1 MPDADAGA
9 LLANRA
15 AAAQPQMLAQV
26 LAWSAINSG
35 SQHLEGLARM
45 AEVLAGAFGRLA
57 PVERLR
63 LAPQQIIGADGV
75 LRARPLGQALR
86 LRVRPEARWQVLLVG
101 HYDTVYGAADAFQQ
115 PRWNADGTL
124 NGPGV
129 ADLKGGLAVMLA
141 ALEAFESG
149 PAALKTALG
158 WTVLLNPD
166 EEIGSPGSAPLLA
179 AEAARHDVGL
189 VFEPS
194 ALPDGTL
201 AGARKGSG
209 NFTVTLRGRAAHA
222 GRNPQDG
229 RNAIVAAA
237 DCVLGLA
244 ALAEPAQGLTVN
256 PAKID
261 GGGAVNVVP
270 DLAVVRF
277 NVRLA
282 EPAQQAG
289 LLAAVQQLCA
299 AIHERHGCTAELAGG
314 FTRPPK
320 PLDARQRALH
330 DFVAGTGA
338 QLGLTLGTRDTG
350 GVCDGNNLAA
360 AGLAN
365 VDTLGVR
372 GGAIH
377 SPDEFLIVDS
387 LAERARLATRLL
399 VRLAAGEL
407 DRTLFA
413 RETRCC

>member
-1 MPDADAGA
+1 
-9 LLANRA
+9 
-15 AAAQPQMLAQV
+15 
-26 LAWSAINSG
+26 
-35 SQHLEGLARM
+35 
-45 AEVLAGAFGRLA
+45 
-57 PVERLR
+57 
-63 LAPQQIIGADGV
+63 
-75 LRARPLGQALR
+75 
-86 LRVRPEARWQVLLVG
+86 
-101 HYDTVYGAADAFQQ
+101 
-115 PRWNADGTL
+115 
-124 NGPGV
+124 
-129 ADLKGGLAVMLA
+129 MLA

-149 PAALKTALG
+149 PAALKAALG

-244 ALAEPAQGLTVN
+244 ALAAPAQGISVN

-282 EPAQQAG
+282 EPAQQTG

-299 AIHERHGCTAELAGG
+299 AIHERHGCTVELAGG

>member
-1 MPDADAGA
+1 MLDADAGA
-9 LLANRA
+9 LPDRA

-45 AEVLAGAFGRLA
+45 AEALAAAFGRLA
-57 PVERLR
+57 PVERLT
-63 LAPQQIIGADGV
+63 LAPQQLVGADGV
-75 LRARPLGQALR
+75 LHERPLGQALR

-101 HYDTVYGAADAFQQ
+101 HYDTVYGAGDAFQT

-141 ALEAFESG
+141 ALAAFEAG
-149 PAALKTALG
+149 PAALKATLG

-179 AEAARHDVGL
+179 AEAAQHDLGL

-244 ALAEPAQGLTVN
+244 ALAEPAQGISVN

-289 LLAAVQQLCA
+289 FLAAVQRLCA
-299 AIHERHGCTAELAGG
+299 TVSDRHGCTAELAGG

-330 DFVAGTGA
+330 DFVADTGA

>member
-1 MPDADAGA
+1 MPAAADA
-9 LLANRA
+9 LLARTG
-15 AAAQPQMLAQV
+15 AAQAQMLAQV
-26 LAWSAINSG
+26 LAWSAIPSG

-45 AEVLAGAFGRLA
+45 ADALADAFGRLA
-57 PVERLR
+57 PVERLT
-63 LAPQQIIGADGV
+63 LAPQRVISADGR
-75 LRARPLGQALR
+75 LHERPLGAALR
-86 LRVRPEARWQVLLVG
+86 LRIRPEARWQVLLVG
-101 HYDTVYGAADAFQQ
+101 HYDTVYGADDAFQQ

-141 ALEAFESG
+141 ALAAFEAEPEAVRAG
-149 PAALKTALG
+149 LG

-179 AEAARHDVGL
+179 AEAARHDIGL

-209 NFTVTLRGRAAHA
+209 NFTITLRGRAAHA

-244 ALAEPAQGLTVN
+244 ALADPVAGLSVN

-261 GGGAVNVVP
+261 GGSAVNVVP

-277 NVRLA
+277 NVRVA
-282 EPAQQAG
+282 EPAQPAG
-289 LLAAVQQLCA
+289 FLAAVQQLCTQVEA
-299 AIHERHGCTAELAGG
+299 RHGCTAELAGG

-320 PLDARQRALH
+320 PLDARQRALY
-330 DFVAGTGA
+330 DFVAATGA
-338 QLGLTLGTRDTG
+338 RLGLTLGRRDTG

-377 SPDEFLIVDS
+377 SPQEFLIVES
-387 LAERARLATRLL
+387 LAERAG
-399 VRLAAGEL
+399 LAALLLARIGADEL
-407 DRTLFA
+407 DRTPFA
-413 RETRCC
+413 RESRCC

>member
-1 MPDADAGA
+1 MAADDDA
-9 LLANRA
+9 LLARA
-15 AAAQPQMLAQV
+15 AAAQPDMLAQV

-35 SQHLEGLARM
+35 SRHLAGLAQM
-45 AEVLAGAFGRLA
+45 ADALAAAFATLA
-57 PVERLR
+57 PVERLA
-63 LAPQQIIGADGV
+63 LAAQRTIGADGEPHE
-75 LRARPLGQALR
+75 RPLGAALR

-101 HYDTVYGAADAFQQ
+101 HYDTVYAAGDPFQQ

-141 ALEAFESG
+141 ALSAFE
-149 PAALKTALG
+149 AELEATKRALG

-179 AEAARHDVGL
+179 GEAARHDVGL
-189 VFEPS
+189 VFEP

-237 DCVLGLA
+237 DLVLGLA
-244 ALAEPAQGLTVN
+244 ALAEPAVGLTVN
-256 PAKID
+256 PAQID
-261 GGGAVNVVP
+261 GGGPVNVVP

-282 EPAQQAG
+282 DPVQQAPF
-289 LLAAVQQLCA
+289 LDAVRQLCTRIA
-299 AIHERHGCTAELAGG
+299 GRHGCTAALDGG
-314 FTRPPK
+314 YTRPPK
-320 PLDARQRALH
+320 PLDARQLALY
-330 DFVAGTGA
+330 DFVTDTGA
-338 QLGLTLGTRDTG
+338 RLGLALGRRDTG

-372 GGAIH
+372 GGEIH
-377 SPDEFLIVDS
+377 SPREYLIVDS
-387 LAERARLATRLL
+387 LAERACLAARLL
-399 VRLAAGEL
+399 VRLATDEL
-407 DRTLFA
+407 DRTPFA
-413 RETRCC
+413 RESRCS

>member
-9 LLANRA
+9 LLADLA

-75 LRARPLGQALR
+75 LRERPLGQALR

-237 DCVLGLA
+237 ALALGLK
-244 ALAEPAQGLTVN
+244 ALEREGLSVN
-256 PAKID
+256 PARID
-261 GGGAVNVVP
+261 GGSANNVVP
-270 DLAVVRF
+270 DMAVLRF
-277 NVRLA
+277 NIRPREQALA
-282 EPAQQAG
+282 DNFEREIK
-289 LLAAVQQLCA
+289 LLIDQVTAEHEVQ
-299 AIHERHGCTAELAGG
+299 IHRHGGIS
-314 FTRPPK
+314 RPPK
-320 PLDARQRALH
+320 PIDARAEKLFGLVEECSAL
-330 DFVAGTGA
+330 
-338 QLGLTLGTRDTG
+338 LGQPIIRKATG
-350 GVCDGNNLAA
+350 GVCDGNNIAA
-360 AGLAN
+360 CGVPV
-365 VDTLGVR
+365 VDTMGVR

-377 SPDEFLIVDS
+377 SSDEFLIVPS
-387 LAERARLATRLL
+387 LAERAALSALVLHRLASGAPL
-399 VRLAAGEL
+399 
-407 DRTLFA
+407 
-413 RETRCC
+413 